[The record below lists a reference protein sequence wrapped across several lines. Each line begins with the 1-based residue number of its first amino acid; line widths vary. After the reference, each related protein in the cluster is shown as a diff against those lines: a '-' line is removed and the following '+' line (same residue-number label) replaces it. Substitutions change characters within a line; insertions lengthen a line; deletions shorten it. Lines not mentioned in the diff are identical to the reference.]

1 MLVYGVN
8 EQVEI
13 SAFTIV
19 LIKVLIKYD
28 IFEVT
33 MILGGANQNLE
44 RV

>member
-1 MLVYGVN
+1 MLVYSVN

-28 IFEVT
+28 NSEVT
-33 MILGGANQNLE
+33 VILGGANQNLE